1 MRTLIHDDEIK
12 AVAVSYRS
20 GVIHLELENG
30 RKVSAPLEFL
40 PLIKSNVSESGLKKA
55 RLIAGGTA
63 VRFGE
68 GEAISVVSLLGL
80 DDGYMVCKDWRGN
93 AKEGEF
99 AKLM

>member
-40 PLIKSNVSESGLKKA
+40 PLIKGNVSESDLKKA
-55 RLIAGGTA
+55 KLIAGGTA

-80 DDGYMVCKDWRGN
+80 DDGYMVSRDWRGN
-93 AKEGEF
+93 EKEGEF